1 MKVKVYVNQ
10 GKTLSHIKIRL
21 QGFFQDFLLGPFL
34 QRRLSLA
41 EQLGWLHPLPPPPP
55 PLPGGWHL
63 YSINVVETEC
73 VKAGALYKGHYK
85 LVKDGERIVF
95 LVLWDEFQP
104 FFLNCRVSNWKLIS
118 TRHEFNSDNF
128 IFTALK
134 LWWEDWVSKLNSRLS
149 FWGRLT
155 ALKNPWKKPLDVNKW
170 TSYECWDEG
179 TSVSHILRTF
189 ITYLLIRIHQ
199 KKKITLGIAAK
210 IAIIRGLSEFLGVGQ
225 LPPPC
230 PGPLVCL
237 SLPGCSL
244 VQYAMFEWIYW
255 N

>member
-1 MKVKVYVNQ
+1 MNVQV
-10 GKTLSHIKIRL
+10 
-21 QGFFQDFLLGPFL
+21 FFQDFLLGPFL
-34 QRRLSLA
+34 QRRLGLA
-41 EQLGWLHPLPPPPP
+41 EQLGWLHPHPPPPP
-55 PLPGGWHL
+55 TGRLTPVLNKCSWDGMCQSRG
-63 YSINVVETEC
+63 T
-73 VKAGALYKGHYK
+73 KGHYK